1 MSLCGGRGGHR
12 NSLHVN
18 RGQKLRGHLRGRM
31 RVHVERLQLR
41 RRLHTGPGL
50 ERLQQGV
57 DLAEGLDLS
66 AVGQRFFVVLQQGL
80 RRLRRQGAQ
89 DGVRRGRRA
98 TRVGHGLGVSEGKR
112 RL

>member
-1 MSLCGGRGGHR
+1 M
-12 NSLHVN
+12 
-18 RGQKLRGHLRGRM
+18 
-31 RVHVERLQLR
+31 HVERLQLQLR

-66 AVGQRFFVVLQQGL
+66 AVGQRFFVILQQGL

-98 TRVGHGLGVSEGKR
+98 TRVRVGHGLGVSEGKR